1 LDSVDVVGTCEC
13 NVDPQVASC
22 RAARHH
28 VLSAG
33 LSDRMEGRR
42 RSYDDG
48 DSNEWGGGATTCGVG
63 VRHSVSAA
71 LSDRM
76 EGRRRY
82 DV

>member
-1 LDSVDVVGTCEC
+1 
-13 NVDPQVASC
+13 
-22 RAARHH
+22 

-33 LSDRMEGRR
+33 ISDRME
-42 RSYDDG
+42 
-48 DSNEWGGGATTCGVG
+48 GGGATTCGVG

-71 LSDRM
+71 LSDPMEGRRRSYDDGDSGEWVGGATSCGVGVRHSISAALSDRM